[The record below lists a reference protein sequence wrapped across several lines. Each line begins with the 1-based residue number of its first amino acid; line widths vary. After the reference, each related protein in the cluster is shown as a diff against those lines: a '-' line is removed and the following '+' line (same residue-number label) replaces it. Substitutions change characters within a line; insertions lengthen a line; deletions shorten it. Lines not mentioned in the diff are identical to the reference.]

1 MASVNI
7 KAEDRDERQGAGGFP
22 PAPCRS
28 LYSFRHALGC
38 GGKRLSKRRPPLA
51 LWLSLVKSWTYDG
64 GCQPIKTKFRRLV
77 SQKKT
82 IIVPVEKE
90 GSFL

>member
-22 PAPCRS
+22 PAPCPVRYTPS
-28 LYSFRHALGC
+28 VM
-38 GGKRLSKRRPPLA
+38 RLAAEAKGSAKRRPPLA

-64 GCQPIKTKFRRLV
+64 GANPIKTKFRRLV
-77 SQKKT
+77 SQKKR
-82 IIVPVEKE
+82 
-90 GSFL
+90 

>member
-38 GGKRLSKRRPPLA
+38 GGKRLSKRRLPLA
-51 LWLSLVKSWTYDG
+51 RWLSLVKSWTYDG
-64 GCQPIKTKFRRLV
+64 GLPTYKDKI
-77 SQKKT
+77 
-82 IIVPVEKE
+82 
-90 GSFL
+90 

>member
-1 MASVNI
+1 M
-7 KAEDRDERQGAGGFP
+7 
-22 PAPCRS
+22 
-28 LYSFRHALGC
+28 
-38 GGKRLSKRRPPLA
+38 LSKRRPLLA

>member
-7 KAEDRDERQGAGGFP
+7 KAEDRDERQGAEGFP

-38 GGKRLSKRRPPLA
+38 GGKRLSKRRLPLA

-64 GCQPIKTKFRRLV
+64 GLPTYKDKI
-77 SQKKT
+77 
-82 IIVPVEKE
+82 
-90 GSFL
+90 